1 MKVVMD
7 NAGDIPS
14 EFIEKYNIHVMPIN
28 IMFGTEEYQS
38 PYNITHKEFYAKTQS
53 VTDANFPKTSQPTP
67 HQLVEAYEKMIAEGE
82 TEFFTITISEK
93 LSGTY
98 ASAVMA
104 HKELEGKATFHL
116 VDSEAGAGAFG
127 FQVMEAAKLAQK
139 GASAEQIKARVE
151 EVKRKTTT
159 IFMIDNL
166 EYAVRG
172 GRVSSW
178 RSAVA
183 SLLKIKPIMRLENG
197 LVVED
202 NKVRSYKKAI
212 NYLIDYMKERVG
224 NKPIRAFV
232 EYGGD
237 QSNGLIL
244 KERVEQEFNITD
256 LYFMDLCIPVAI
268 NMGPGALAFIALEED

>member
-7 NAGDIPS
+7 NAGDVPAG
-14 EFIEKYNIHVMPIN
+14 FIEEYDVYMMPIN

-38 PYNITHKEFYAKTQS
+38 PYNITHKEFYAKTKT

-67 HQLVEAYEKMIAEGE
+67 YQFVEAYEKMIAEGE
-82 TEFFTITISEK
+82 TEFLTITISEK

-98 ASAVMA
+98 ASAVAA

-116 VDSEAGAGAFG
+116 VDSQAGAGAFG
-127 FQVMEAAKLAQK
+127 FQVMEAAKMAKEGADIDEILAR
-139 GASAEQIKARVE
+139 IE
-151 EVKRKTTT
+151 EVKRKTVT

-166 EYAVRG
+166 EYAVKG

-183 SLLKIKPIMRLENG
+183 SLLRIKPIMRLENG
-197 LVVED
+197 EVIED

-212 NYLIDYMKERVG
+212 NYLIDYMKEHIG
-224 NKPIRAFV
+224 DKPIRAFV

-237 QSNGLIL
+237 PSNGLVL
-244 KERVEQEFNITD
+244 KERVQQEFNLTE
-256 LYFMDLCIPVAI
+256 LHFMDLCIPVAI
-268 NMGPGALAFIALEED
+268 NMGPGALAFIALEE